1 MSSHNGVILIS
12 ITVGLDCVAGIT
24 EILAA
29 RAQYIQVRNIGMK
42 NIVGNLSDCRA
53 AVDFSMTN
61 MPFIIAPVC
70 VAAAQLVAL
79 AFGYV
84 IYKDLSNK
92 LYAMAYFLFIWG
104 MLGMGIAVTVLGQK
118 LSYSDGLCR
127 IAHPSL
133 LFAGGFVWFTH
144 GALVGLAYYANSR
157 LMQDD
162 DTPSS

>member
-92 LYAMAYFLFIWG
+92 LYAMAYFLFI
-104 MLGMGIAVTVLGQK
+104 
-118 LSYSDGLCR
+118 C
-127 IAHPSL
+127 SL
-133 LFAGGFVWFTH
+133 V
-144 GALVGLAYYANSR
+144 
-157 LMQDD
+157 
-162 DTPSS
+162 